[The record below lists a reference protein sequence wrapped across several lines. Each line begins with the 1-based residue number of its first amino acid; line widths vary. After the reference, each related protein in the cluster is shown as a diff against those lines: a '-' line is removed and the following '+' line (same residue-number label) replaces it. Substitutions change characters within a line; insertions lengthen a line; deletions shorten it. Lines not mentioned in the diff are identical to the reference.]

1 MQRFF
6 DKIKILCYNIIKE
19 IKGEKK
25 MVKFSDLRIEVP
37 CEYKKITFNDAEINV
52 AQYISQKDIYDM
64 IMITLENAQE
74 SNGLYN
80 DFLLDM
86 YLNLNLVYLCTDIE
100 FSEEDRKNVMELYNT
115 LVESKL
121 LDAVISA
128 IPHGLYN
135 QIYDYIRQ
143 IADVNMKY
151 SAQIGRVLEN
161 VVTELPAAMA
171 KAAEIAENFKPEQYE
186 NVLNF
191 AKVVNGDRP
200 IPTTE
205 PIE

>member
-1 MQRFF
+1 
-6 DKIKILCYNIIKE
+6 
-19 IKGEKK
+19 

-37 CEYKKITFNDAEINV
+37 CEYKKITFNDAEINI
-52 AQYISQKDIYDM
+52 AQHISQKDMYDI

-80 DFLLDM
+80 EFLLDM
-86 YLNLNLVYLCTDIE
+86 YLGLNLVYLCTDIE
-100 FSEEDRKNVMELYNT
+100 FSEEDRKDEMELYNT

-121 LDAVISA
+121 LDAVIMA
-128 IPHGLYN
+128 IPSGMYN

-151 SAQIGRVLEN
+151 GAQIGRVLEN

-191 AKVVNGDRP
+191 AKAVNGDRP
-200 IPTTE
+200 IPATE

>member
-1 MQRFF
+1 M
-6 DKIKILCYNIIKE
+6 CYNIIKE
-19 IKGEKK
+19 IKGEKR
-25 MVKFSDLRIEVP
+25 MVKFSDLRIETP
-37 CEYKKITFNDAEINV
+37 CEYKKITFNDAEINI
-52 AQYISQKDIYDM
+52 AQYISQKDMYDV

-100 FSEEDRKNVMELYNT
+100 FSEEDRKNEMELYNK
-115 LVESKL
+115 LVGSKL
-121 LDAVISA
+121 LDAIIMA
-128 IPHGLYN
+128 IPSRTYN

-143 IADVNMKY
+143 IADINMKY
-151 SAQIGRVLEN
+151 GAQIGRVLEN
-161 VVTELPAAMA
+161 VITELPAAMA

-191 AKVVNGDRP
+191 AKAVNGDRP
-200 IPTTE
+200 IPATE

>member
-1 MQRFF
+1 MI
-6 DKIKILCYNIIKE
+6 DKIKNLLYNIIKE

-25 MVKFSDLRIEVP
+25 MVKFSDLRIEIP

-52 AQYISQKDIYDM
+52 AQYISQKDMYDI

-80 DFLLDM
+80 DFLLDA
-86 YLNLNLVYLCTDIE
+86 YLGLNLVYLCTDIE
-100 FSEEDRKNVMELYNT
+100 FSEEDRKNEMELYNK
-115 LVESKL
+115 LVGSKL
-121 LDAVISA
+121 LDAVIMA
-128 IPHGLYN
+128 IPSRIYN

-151 SAQIGRVLEN
+151 GAQIGRVLEN
-161 VVTELPAAMA
+161 VVTELPAAMT

-191 AKVVNGDRP
+191 AKAVNGDRP
-200 IPTTE
+200 IPATE

>member
-1 MQRFF
+1 
-6 DKIKILCYNIIKE
+6 
-19 IKGEKK
+19 

-37 CEYKKITFNDAEINV
+37 CGYKKITFNDDEINI
-52 AQYISQKDIYDM
+52 AQYISQKDMYDI

-86 YLNLNLVYLCTDIE
+86 YLNLNLVYLCTDIK
-100 FSEEDRKNVMELYNT
+100 FSEEDRKNEIELYNT

-135 QIYDYIRQ
+135 QIYDYTRQ

-151 SAQIGRVLEN
+151 GAYGAQVGRVLEN
-161 VVTELPAAMA
+161 MVTELPAAMA

-191 AKVVNGDRP
+191 AKAANGDRP
-200 IPTTE
+200 IPATE

>member
-1 MQRFF
+1 M
-6 DKIKILCYNIIKE
+6 CYNIIKE
-19 IKGEKK
+19 IKGEKR
-25 MVKFSDLRIEVP
+25 MVKFSDLRIETP
-37 CEYKKITFNDAEINV
+37 CEYKKITFNDAEINI
-52 AQYISQKDIYDM
+52 AQYISQKNMYDV

-100 FSEEDRKNVMELYNT
+100 FSEEDRKNEMELYNK
-115 LVESKL
+115 LVGSKL

-143 IADVNMKY
+143 IADVNMRY
-151 SAQIGRVLEN
+151 GAQIGRVLEN

-191 AKVVNGDRP
+191 AKAVNGDRP
-200 IPTTE
+200 IPATE